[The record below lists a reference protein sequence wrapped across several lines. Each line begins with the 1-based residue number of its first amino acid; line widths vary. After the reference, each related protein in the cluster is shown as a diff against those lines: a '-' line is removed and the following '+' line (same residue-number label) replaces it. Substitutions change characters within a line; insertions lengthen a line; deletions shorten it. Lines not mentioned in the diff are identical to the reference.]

1 MNPSVLQFMQAM
13 RNGQNPQTMIMSML
27 EQRMGNTP
35 IGQNLLQMAKSN
47 DGKGIENFA
56 RNLCAQRGLNFDTEF
71 AAFKQQLGL

>member
-1 MNPSVLQFMQAM
+1 MNPNVLQFMQAM
-13 RNGQNPQTMIMSML
+13 RNGQNPQTMMISML

>member
-1 MNPSVLQFMQAM
+1 MNPNVLQFIQAM
-13 RNGQNPQTMIMSML
+13 RNGQNQQTMMISML

-35 IGQNLLQMAKSN
+35 IGKNLLQMAKSN
-47 DGKGIENFA
+47 DGKGIEDFA

>member
-1 MNPSVLQFMQAM
+1 MNPNILQFMQAM
-13 RNGQNPQTMIMSML
+13 RNGQNPQTMMISML
-27 EQRMGNTP
+27 ESQMGNTP

-71 AAFKQQLGL
+71 AAFKRQLGL

>member
-1 MNPSVLQFMQAM
+1 MNPNILQFMQAM
-13 RNGQNPQTMIMSML
+13 RNGQNPQTMMISML
-27 EQRMGNTP
+27 ESRMGNTP

-71 AAFKQQLGL
+71 AAFKRQLGL

>member
-1 MNPSVLQFMQAM
+1 MQAM
-13 RNGQNPQTMIMSML
+13 RNGQNPQTMMISML

-35 IGQNLLQMAKSN
+35 IGKNLLQMARSN
-47 DGKGIENFA
+47 DGKGIEDFA